1 MLRHPTAVLFSL
13 CSVIS
18 INCQAD
24 VSSTVTYT
32 SNYLF
37 NGITLTDHDPALQ
50 PSLDWSSGDG
60 WYAGLWASTVK
71 FSPGTDIEFD
81 GTVGYWHQLNDDWLL
96 DVGVAQYTYHGDS
109 NANSEAF
116 NFPEAYVKL
125 TYRNTKLGYWYASDY
140 FGAGGGHYIV
150 ALFHTIPLH
159 ENGSLLLTADRSTST
174 QTDKFLRD
182 NDGTYHH
189 WRVAYL
195 LSGLGF
201 NWTLAFDDTDYSLP
215 FYGDAKVSLSV
226 ARTFQF

>member
-1 MLRHPTAVLFSL
+1 MLRHSTAALFAL

-18 INCQAD
+18 VNCQAD

-60 WYAGLWASTVK
+60 WYAGLWASTIK

-81 GTVGYWHQLNDDWLL
+81 ATVGYWHQLNDDWLI

-125 TYRNTKLGYWYASDY
+125 SYHNTKLGYWYASDY

-159 ENGSLLLTADRSTST
+159 ENGSLLLMQGKT
-174 QTDKFLRD
+174 QTYWK
-182 NDGTYHH
+182 H
-189 WRVAYL
+189 
-195 LSGLGF
+195 
-201 NWTLAFDDTDYSLP
+201 SLP
-215 FYGDAKVSLSV
+215 KSLKISQD
-226 ARTFQF
+226 RINLTFRVFR